1 MTRLT
6 LALAAMFAMSFWGL
20 WAQQPTASDAKT
32 PLITTLVTI
41 ADARSGIVQRI
52 DLGEPGDSPGDML
65 VFDQPLL
72 NSNYEPIGANSGFCI
87 RILPGKFS
95 ECQWTLTLANG
106 TITVAGRE
114 ADSGTSMIPIV
125 GGSGDYLLVGGV
137 MATTPNGDQ
146 TYSQVL
152 TLYHLGPHKALDAA
166 GGKPN

>member
-6 LALAAMFAMSFWGL
+6 LAAMFSITCWGL
-20 WAQQPTASDAKT
+20 WAQQPTASDTQT
-32 PLITTLVTI
+32 PQITTLVTI
-41 ADARSGIVQRI
+41 ADVRSGIVQRI
-52 DLGEPGDSPGDML
+52 DLGEPGDSPGDMF

-72 NSNYEPIGANSGFCI
+72 NANYEPIGANSGFCI
-87 RILPGKFS
+87 RTLPGKFS
-95 ECQWTLTLANG
+95 QCQWTPTLTNG

-152 TLYHLGPHKALDAA
+152 TLCHLGPHKTLDAT
-166 GGKPN
+166 GGKQN